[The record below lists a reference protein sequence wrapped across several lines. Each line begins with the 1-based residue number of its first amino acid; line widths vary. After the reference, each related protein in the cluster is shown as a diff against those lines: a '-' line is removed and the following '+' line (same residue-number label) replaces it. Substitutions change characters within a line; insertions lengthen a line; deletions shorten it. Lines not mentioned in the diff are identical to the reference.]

1 MKIIQN
7 IKQWWI
13 RWRESWKLL
22 KLIRSCNNSTK
33 LLEIV
38 QTLTKMNR
46 LCMLFTETGSEQL
59 KVYVTDTEV
68 DPQFIADCKE
78 RLRNIL
84 INTIGREAFEQNIE
98 ILEPDTALA
107 WKEADYQIA
116 RAEWQEAELQYYKAV
131 NLPGNNL
138 RATQLKNMYDR
149 VQSLKAQVESFETEE

>member
-1 MKIIQN
+1 
-7 IKQWWI
+7 
-13 RWRESWKLL
+13 
-22 KLIRSCNNSTK
+22 
-33 LLEIV
+33 
-38 QTLTKMNR
+38 
-46 LCMLFTETGSEQL
+46 MLFTETGSEQL

-131 NLPGNNL
+131 NMPGNNL
-138 RATQLKNMYDR
+138 RASQLKNMYDR